1 MPGIFLGIDVGLEGA
16 VAVLGWK
23 DAPVVYDTP
32 ILKIKT
38 KDKTKREYDLPR
50 MREILQP
57 FILEDE
63 VLVIL
68 EYANAHPDQGV
79 SSVFS
84 FGRGTGLWEG
94 LLTGLE
100 LPYVKVTPKKWKH
113 ALLEGLPKGKGASI
127 VVAKRLFPSVDLP
140 RVKDHGKADAILL
153 AEYGRRTNR
162 PNWEGEPNDH
172 KLSQVVS

>member
-1 MPGIFLGIDVGLEGA
+1 MSTIFLGIDVGLEGA
-16 VAVLGWK
+16 IAVLGWRI
-23 DAPVVYDTP
+23 DPVVYDTP

-57 FILEDE
+57 FVIEND

-113 ALLEGLPKGKGASI
+113 ALLEGLPSGKGASI
-127 VVAKRLFPSVDLP
+127 VVAKRLFPKIDFP

-153 AEYGRRTNR
+153 AEYGKRTYR
-162 PNWEGEPNDH
+162 PNWEGETNGH
-172 KLSQVVS
+172 KLQNAMS